1 MQHLLACHEIV
12 KTDFVRGENC
22 YLYDAQGKR
31 YTDLESGIWSAALGH
46 NHPRI
51 NQVIHAQLEQIMH
64 LGTRYPHA
72 LAEMTAVEVL
82 RLVGIN
88 EGKCVFLSSGSE
100 AVEFGVQIARRVTG
114 RPLLLTLAESY
125 LAAYGSAGSKRAD
138 EWLLLEWSAGAPTDA
153 HEYLQ
158 NIPFEKIGAFI
169 FEPGGSGSAFVKFP
183 PKPLVQ
189 AIVERVKQAGGLLM
203 TNEITTGMGR
213 TGRWFGFQ
221 HYDIQPD
228 IVALGKGLGNGY
240 PVSAVALRQDLAEN
254 LEAGGFHYAQSHQN
268 DPLGCAVAN
277 QVVTVLREENLIE
290 RGNSVGGTFLEQLRQ
305 LGEKHA
311 LVKEARGRGML
322 LGVELHPHANFSVS
336 AAYRALLDK
345 GYIVG
350 YYPAGNVLRL
360 SPALTAQAEDLTR
373 FVECLDELLANAG

>member
-1 MQHLLACHEIV
+1 MQHLLASHEIV

-31 YTDLESGIWSAALGH
+31 YVDLESGIWCTALGH

-51 NQVIHAQLEQIMH
+51 KQVIHAQLEQIMH

-72 LAEMTAVEVL
+72 LAEETAIQVL
-82 RLVGIN
+82 QIVGIRA
-88 EGKCVFLSSGSE
+88 GKCVFLSSGSE

-114 RPLLLTLAESY
+114 RPLLLALSNSY

-138 EWLLLEWSAGAPTDA
+138 EWQLLDWSNCAGLDPR
-153 HEYLQ
+153 ECLQ
-158 NIPFEKIGAFI
+158 DIPFEKIGAFI

-189 AIVERVKQAGGLLM
+189 AIVERVQDAGGLLM
-203 TNEITTGMGR
+203 ANEITTGMGR

-240 PVSAVALRQDLAEN
+240 PVSAVAMQQDLAEK

-268 DPLGCAVAN
+268 DPLGCAVA
-277 QVVTVLREENLIE
+277 QKVIAVLREENWIE
-290 RGNSVGGTFLEQLRQ
+290 RGNQVGGEFLERLKQLAEQR
-305 LGEKHA
+305 A
-311 LVKEARGRGML
+311 LVKEVRGRGML
-322 LGVELHPHANFSVS
+322 LGIELHPRENFSVT

-345 GYIVG
+345 GCIVG
-350 YYPAGNVLRL
+350 YYPAGNMLRL
-360 SPALTAQAEDLTR
+360 SPALTVDEQALAQ
-373 FVECLDELLANAG
+373 FVECLNELLTNAE